1 MNCDLKSYSC
11 DRYREGK
18 LRKFMESD
26 YNHSVILKAMEL
38 RERTVEWKRF
48 GNAIGEHLLGMTENT
63 SES

>member
-1 MNCDLKSYSC
+1 
-11 DRYREGK
+11 
-18 LRKFMESD
+18 MESD